1 MFSQIVD
8 KSIFFISLLILVWH
22 SNAQSISRGEIV
34 DWLDQTVTMDAPTSG
49 MVISDH
55 NLDLVRPFMP
65 PGYID
70 EFAYKGS
77 SITIQATKSYPLFMS
92 YQAATN
98 KYAGQATLGPG
109 GELENYL
116 VGRPFSNEQIAAFTP
131 KCWFNGRVE
140 QYPSLAVHRI

>member
-1 MFSQIVD
+1 MFSRIVD
-8 KSIFFISLLILVWH
+8 KSIFSISLLILAWH

-77 SITIQATKSYPLFMS
+77 SITIQATKSNY
-92 YQAATN
+92 
-98 KYAGQATLGPG
+98 KGVHG
-109 GELENYL
+109 GKKVPYIEHFLKLKSIE
-116 VGRPFSNEQIAAFTP
+116 
-131 KCWFNGRVE
+131 K
-140 QYPSLAVHRI
+140 